1 LIAVTP
7 EEREAMIKT
16 LFVADHPEALAGLLA
31 AQAAAPAAGKNDAK
45 AAAPV
50 APASRGVLHRFLDF
64 VLGRKPAASGAQVAT
79 APAEKKATLAAS
91 AGVVPLEITVA
102 QMEEALLA
110 GIEVTEADMGRL
122 ALDRAQAVQSH
133 LLRSGIAADRLFLN
147 AGNAA
152 AAQGGTRVNLELK

>member
-79 APAEKKATLAAS
+79 APTEKKATLAAS

-110 GIEVTEADMGRL
+110 GIEVTESDLGRL
-122 ALDRAQAVQSH
+122 ALDRAQAVQAH
-133 LLRSGIAADRLFLN
+133 LLRSGIAPERLFLN
-147 AGNAA
+147 AGSADT
-152 AAQGGTRVNLELK
+152 AQGSTRVNLQLK

>member
-1 LIAVTP
+1 
-7 EEREAMIKT
+7 
-16 LFVADHPEALAGLLA
+16 
-31 AQAAAPAAGKNDAK
+31 
-45 AAAPV
+45 
-50 APASRGVLHRFLDF
+50 
-64 VLGRKPAASGAQVAT
+64 
-79 APAEKKATLAAS
+79 
-91 AGVVPLEITVA
+91 VPLEITVA

-122 ALDRAQAVQSH
+122 ALDRAQAVQAH